1 MTDKNRLAWRSL
13 PPQDAA
19 TGVPR
24 KTSAFLRVDQVENG
38 HGRNRR
44 LFHGLGGVRPS
55 VFGPEP
61 GQVGPPRDG
70 GPSVV
75 IA

>member
-44 LFHGLGGVRPS
+44 LFHGLWGPAVGFWARAGAGRASARRRPLRRHR
-55 VFGPEP
+55 V
-61 GQVGPPRDG
+61 
-70 GPSVV
+70 
-75 IA
+75 